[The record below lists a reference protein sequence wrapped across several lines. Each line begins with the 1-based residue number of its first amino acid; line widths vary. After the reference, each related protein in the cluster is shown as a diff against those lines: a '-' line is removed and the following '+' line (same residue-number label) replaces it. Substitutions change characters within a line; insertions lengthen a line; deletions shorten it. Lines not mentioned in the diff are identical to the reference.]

1 MKRNIFLTIVGLLA
15 VFFTA
20 GWYFTGRPYLAL
32 LLYPSTGLSALFI
45 FLLLYRV
52 NSKAIVKSSIVLS
65 VLLLASLLFGLW
77 LVDTVSGDGRFL
89 LSGVTGIAVWVAVLG
104 IGYKPLGWITSQLP
118 GVAKSQADMAV
129 QAAGAAKGAFATDR
143 MLKVGIGISVLGL
156 LAVFTTVF
164 FDTSVQ
170 VGQADLRV
178 KNLSL
183 IEQKRDI
190 QLLSVVVLCLGV
202 VTSVVGYFSRINER

>member
-1 MKRNIFLTIVGLLA
+1 
-15 VFFTA
+15 
-20 GWYFTGRPYLAL
+20 
-32 LLYPSTGLSALFI
+32 
-45 FLLLYRV
+45 
-52 NSKAIVKSSIVLS
+52 
-65 VLLLASLLFGLW
+65 
-77 LVDTVSGDGRFL
+77 
-89 LSGVTGIAVWVAVLG
+89 
-104 IGYKPLGWITSQLP
+104 
-118 GVAKSQADMAV
+118 
-129 QAAGAAKGAFATDR
+129 

-164 FDTSVQ
+164 FDTSVP